1 MKKKTF
7 GIVTAIVTCIAL
19 LLVGMGFWIYYRTEP
34 TETGNR
40 LGVEW
45 YDPNGK
51 EFTITTADELY
62 EFAALSDYYNFRDQT
77 IKLGADIVVNEGDA
91 KDWAE
96 NAPAKKWAA
105 ISGFAGTFDG
115 QGHTISGVYA
125 KGFDTQVAVFV
136 NTTSGCDIQNFK
148 LVNSYFEGDG
158 YGGTASISTGGGG
171 NYKKIYSEAIVVG
184 IGEHTGG
191 IIGKATLGAN
201 LEECWFAG
209 DITTTE
215 RTTGGLVGSI
225 LGSSVTMK
233 HCLFDGDIHQ
243 KHSESGARTG
253 GLAGMVYEEGSS
265 LRIEDCLSSGKIESG
280 NIYYAGSV
288 VGVVYAKTAFDAK
301 NSYASASTYDVVIG
315 RSGSSGTMSGAAQ
328 AVYENQLIGEKAYQW
343 TNLDFEKY
351 WTIVKEETPVL
362 QCFAKEV
369 LKVDGIDRAFDLSWY
384 DETKSEY
391 VLEDLKDLYGF
402 YMVSAGTDFKGK
414 TVKLGADI
422 VVNEGKAKDWAK
434 GEEFAPE
441 NPWYPINSFAGTF
454 DGQGHSVSGIYFSS
468 GQENTGFFGHTQL
481 SAVVKNLK
489 ILNSCMIHTSTGT
502 AFMGSVSGRGGGTFE
517 NIYSNADLYCSGQQF
532 GGLVGQINIIGDN
545 KISNCWFD
553 GTITLTGKVARYT
566 GGIAGTIVRGKNV
579 ISHCLNTG
587 TITNTET
594 VNTGMHL
601 GGILGTSM
609 NENTFVTIEDCLN
622 AGKIKTVYDV
632 CVGAVVGRHPNG
644 PVLTMKHTYATTE
657 SYQHEKNGFMGV
669 GNNSASWTGD
679 VIEYAEADI
688 TGYLAYQWTTLDF
701 ANYWAVQLKGTP
713 VLKQFASSVPS
724 LSGQKKMV
732 DISWYKED
740 AKEMTIKTVEQLYG
754 FSIMSACDKFTGKTV
769 KLGADIVV
777 NGGNAAD
784 WASAAPLYEWNPIK
798 NFYGTFDGQGYTI
811 SGIYLDAS
819 SSYAGL
825 FSKTMPGSVVKNFK
839 LTNSYFNSTADM
851 AALGS
856 IAGEMGGTLDTVYS
870 DAIVTTSGTQA
881 GGLVGRANYSGKHT
895 FNINN
900 CWFDG
905 SISAHTKEWK
915 NIYIGGIVG
924 CHVQGTLNM
933 SNALNTADVTWV
945 YDNIR
950 IEKGEEVFKA
960 AYVGGLSGGSM
971 NGKVLN
977 EDGSLVRETILNMT
991 GCLNTGTVKVT
1002 GGEKNHP
1009 NGIGSIFGYS
1019 SAKGTVITLKDVY
1032 SVAGVCGKLYHHNEN
1047 YITLNGSVIALSEKV
1062 MSGLGGYKYTML
1074 DFDKYWAAVV
1084 NPNATPILKSFASNV
1099 PSVSGLEKLIDTSWY
1114 NDKDKEFTIDTLA
1127 ELYGFY
1133 VMSMS
1138 DNFKGKIVKLGA
1150 DIAINTGDA
1159 KNWADAAPANEWF
1172 PISTLDKP
1180 FAGTFDGQGNTISG
1194 MYINSTERFPA
1205 LFASTTK
1212 DAVIKDFSLK
1222 NSYVRSTGDLYPQSA
1237 SIVGLANGTF
1247 DTIYSDAIVEV
1258 DGNYGAGMFG
1268 RSSGK
1273 ITIKN
1278 CWYNGTV
1285 TLHGKYGGGILGISE
1300 GGDASV
1306 DNCLYTGKVI
1316 STYDKDHYPH
1326 IGGIVGSVT
1335 SKGTGKITNCL
1346 AVGKIDIQG
1355 FAAGNDSAVGA
1366 VIGRFAGETKGTVEN
1381 VYYATSS
1388 FSLGLSNNTSGVDFE
1403 SGNKITNNFFIG
1415 ASENYLTGANGYRL
1429 MNLDFDEYWVALAD
1443 KTPELK
1449 AFSSGTA
1456 MDTAGLLKA
1465 DTSWYYE
1472 DTSAEKYVLTT
1483 AEDLYGF
1490 AFLSQTNDFNGKT
1503 IELAANITVNSDMS
1517 NPKNLWL
1524 PISQAKPFRGT
1535 FDGKM
1540 HTIKGIYVDTDS
1552 KNAGLFGQTEIT
1564 AVIQN
1569 LILTDSVI
1577 KSTCT
1582 SAEAF
1587 AGGIAGVFCGDMK
1600 NVYSDATV
1608 SSVKSEVGGLIGRLS
1623 GNDTHKLEN
1632 LWFAGKVSVSGGI
1645 DIGGIIGR
1653 AFMGTTVMTNCL
1665 NTGSV
1670 TSTYVASDNIAYAG
1684 GLIGRIHTTMSNPTS
1699 VELKNS
1705 LNTGNVTA
1713 SVGAGIGSVIGRAR
1727 KTTTLVNVYTTE
1739 NVKNVNGSVL
1749 TNNTVTGV
1757 GNYSTNGNTVNG
1769 VCVIV
1774 TDAKLKGAQ
1783 ARYNTALDFYV
1794 SETDDGA
1801 WVARKD
1807 AAPAL
1812 KVFTKEAD
1820 WYTKEEAIIA
1830 DTSWYSASATE
1841 FVLTTPA
1848 QVYGLSNLSQ
1858 SEASFSGKTI
1868 KLGSDIALNSGK
1880 AKDWAEKAP
1889 LNNWIP
1895 IGFGVSFAG
1904 IFDGQGH
1911 TISGMYINTANNYV
1925 GFIGKTTTAAVVKDF
1940 SIKNSYVNS
1949 THSHAQAG
1957 SIIGQPAGTVSGIY
1971 SDAIVK
1977 TTGNYTGGMFGRVIS
1992 NVTISSCWYDGTF
2005 TAANRFA
2012 GGILG
2017 HVASNTT
2024 NITNC
2029 LNTGKVVSTVA
2040 HNYPHVGGMIG
2051 AIEGTG
2057 SVANVTNCLNTGKID
2072 IQGSTPNVNSAVGAI
2087 VGRYGGTNTTGTM
2100 TNVYFTADSCQWSTT
2115 NNTVGKITGTTTT
2128 ITSSL
2133 GTKVEKTEIIGELA
2147 KAKLTGL
2154 DFTNAWMT
2162 VAGNVPVPK
2171 ALAREVVL
2179 PDDVIVADTSWYDAN
2194 PDATVFEISTAAQ
2207 FMGIPEVVKKDNFS
2221 GQTIKLVKDITLNT
2235 GDASTWKLLPPTNQ
2249 FATIAKTTQF
2259 WGTLDGQGHK
2269 VSGVYINE
2277 GTAMTG
2283 LFGQMSGTV
2292 QNLRLENS
2300 FIYCGYT
2307 GEDSMVGSI
2316 AGFCSGNITN
2326 VYSNAIVESASDEVG
2341 GIVGRFGSTY
2351 TKTISKCWFDGIVYG
2366 HNLYAGGIVGQVN
2379 MGEKTVS
2386 DCLVTGSINNDW
2398 SGTNFPHTGGIVGG
2412 VYYTKPNAN
2421 TVASTLHLKNC
2432 LNVGT
2437 MQVTGTSTVGAV
2449 IGRYA
2454 GSGTAVTLGTIEN
2467 VYFASD
2473 VYSLAIST
2481 NSQGDIKGTTT
2492 NIGETH
2498 FKKIEKSAIAGDA
2511 AKTAL
2516 TGFDFTNTWSVV
2528 PNKTPVLK
2536 GFAQ

>member
-7 GIVTAIVTCIAL
+7 SIVTIIVTIIAL
-19 LLVGMGFWIYYRTEP
+19 LLVGTGFLIYFNAKP
-34 TETGNR
+34 MKTGNK
-40 LGVEW
+40 LGVAW
-45 YDPNGK
+45 YDPEGK

-62 EFAALSDYYNFRDQT
+62 EFAALSDYYNFVGQT
-77 IKLGADIVVNEGDA
+77 VKLGADIVVNEGNA
-91 KDWAE
+91 ADWAE
-96 NAPAKKWAA
+96 KAPAKKWAA

-115 QGHTISGVYA
+115 QGHTISGLYG
-125 KGFDTQVAVFV
+125 KGFDTQVAMFV
-136 NTTSGCDIQNFK
+136 NATSGCKIQNFK
-148 LVNSYFEGDG
+148 LLNSYFEGDG

-171 NYKKIYSEAIVVG
+171 NFKRIYSEAIVVG

-191 IIGKATLGAN
+191 IVGKATLGTN

-215 RTTGGLVGSI
+215 RTTGGIVGSV
-225 LGSSVTMK
+225 LASTVTMK
-233 HCLFDGDIHQ
+233 HCLFDGKINQ

-253 GLAGMVYEEGSS
+253 GLAGMVYEEGAN
-265 LRIEDCLSSGKIESG
+265 LKIEDCLSAGKIESG

-301 NSYASASTYDVVIG
+301 YSYAATSTYDVTIG
-315 RSGSSGTMSGAAQ
+315 RSGSSGTISGAAQ
-328 AVYENQLIGEKAYQW
+328 AIYDNQLIGEKAYQW

-351 WTIVKEETPVL
+351 WTIVKEDTPIL
-362 QCFAKEV
+362 QCFAEEV
-369 LKVDGIDRAFDLSWY
+369 LKVDGIERAFDISWY
-384 DETKSEY
+384 DKTKSEY
-391 VLEDLKDLYGF
+391 VLTDLKDLYGF
-402 YMVSAGTDFKGK
+402 YMISAETNFKGK

-422 VVNEGKAKDWAK
+422 VVNEGKAKDWLK
-434 GEEFAPE
+434 GAEHAPA

-454 DGQGHSVSGIYFSS
+454 DGQGHSISGIYFSS
-468 GQENTGFFGHTQL
+468 AVENTGLFAHTQV
-481 SAVVKNLK
+481 SAVVKNVK
-489 ILNSCMIHTSTGT
+489 VLNSCMIHTGTST
-502 AFMGSVSGRGGGTFE
+502 AFIGSISGRGGGTFE
-517 NIYSNADLYCSGQQF
+517 NIYSNAIIQCAGQQF
-532 GGLVGQINIIGDN
+532 GGLVGQVNLVGDN
-545 KISNCWFD
+545 KFSNCWFD
-553 GTITLTGKVARYT
+553 GELILTGGLARYA
-566 GGIAGTIVRGKNV
+566 GGIVGTLVRGNNV

-587 TITNTET
+587 TITNKET

-601 GGILGTSM
+601 GGILGTTM
-609 NENTFVTIEDCLN
+609 NSGTVVLIEDCLN
-622 AGKIKTVYDV
+622 VGKIDTVYDV
-632 CVGAVVGRHPNG
+632 CVGAVVGRHQNG
-644 PVLTMKHTYATTE
+644 PKLTLKHTYATSE
-657 SYQHEKNGFMGV
+657 SYQHPTNGFMGV
-669 GNNSASWTGD
+669 GNNSAAWTGD

-701 ANYWAVQLKGTP
+701 NNYWAVQTKGTP
-713 VLKQFASSVPS
+713 ILKQFASHVPS
-724 LSGQKKMV
+724 LAGKKKMV
-732 DISWYKED
+732 DVSWYKED
-740 AKEMTIKTVEQLYG
+740 AKVMTIKTREQLYG
-754 FSIMSACDKFTGKTV
+754 FSIMSACDKFEEKTI
-769 KLGADIVV
+769 KLGADIVM
-777 NGGNAAD
+777 NGGNAAN
-784 WASAAPLYEWNPIK
+784 WASAAPEFKWNPIK
-798 NFYGTFDGQGYTI
+798 NFYGTFDGQGHTI
-811 SGIYLDAS
+811 SGIYLDTN

-825 FSKTMPGSVVKNFK
+825 FSKTMPGSVIKNFK
-839 LTNSYFNSTADM
+839 VTNSYFNSKADM
-851 AALGS
+851 ASLGS
-856 IAGEMGGTLDTVYS
+856 IAGEMGGTMDTVYS
-870 DAIVTTSGTQA
+870 DAIVTANGTQV
-881 GGLVGRANYSGKHT
+881 GGMVGRANYSGKHT
-895 FNINN
+895 FVINN

-905 SISAHTKEWK
+905 SVSVHTKEWK
-915 NIYIGGIVG
+915 NIYAGGVVG

-933 SNALNTADVTWV
+933 SNTLNTGDVTWV

-950 IEKGEEVFKA
+950 VENGSEVFKA

-977 EDGSLVRETILNMT
+977 ADGSLVRETILNMT
-991 GCLNTGTVKVT
+991 GCLNTGNVKVT
-1002 GGEKNHP
+1002 GGGKNHP
-1009 NGIGSIFGYS
+1009 NGIGAIFGYS

-1032 SVAGVCGKLYHHNEN
+1032 TVTGTCGKLYHHNAS

-1084 NPNATPILKSFASNV
+1084 NPDETPILKSFASTV
-1099 PSVSGLEKLIDTSWY
+1099 PSVAGLEKLIDTSWY
-1114 NDKDKEFTIDTLA
+1114 NKTDKEFTIDTLA

-1138 DNFKGKIVKLGA
+1138 DNFKGKTVKLGS
-1150 DIAINTGDA
+1150 DITINTGDA
-1159 KNWADAAPANEWF
+1159 KNWASTAPGNEWF

-1180 FAGTFDGQGNTISG
+1180 FAGTFDGQGHTISG
-1194 MYINSTERFPA
+1194 MYINSTERFLG
-1205 LFASTTK
+1205 LFSVTAK
-1212 DAVIKDFSLK
+1212 EAVVKNFSLK
-1222 NSYVRSTGDLYPQSA
+1222 NSYIRSTVDAYPQSA
-1237 SIVGLANGTF
+1237 SIAGIANGTF
-1247 DTIYSDAIVEV
+1247 DSIYSDAIVDVE
-1258 DGNYGAGMFG
+1258 GTYGAGMFA
-1268 RSSGK
+1268 RATSKAS
-1273 ITIKN
+1273 ISN
-1278 CWYNGTV
+1278 CWYDGTV
-1285 TLHGKYGGGILGISE
+1285 TLRGKYGGGILGVNE
-1300 GGDASV
+1300 GGDV
-1306 DNCLYTGKVI
+1306 TINNCLNTGTVI
-1316 STYDKDHYPH
+1316 STYNKDHYPH
-1326 IGGIVGSVT
+1326 IGGIIGSVT
-1335 SKGTGKITNCL
+1335 SKGAGTIKNCL
-1346 AVGKIDIQG
+1346 NVGKIEVQG
-1355 FAAGNDSAVGA
+1355 FTVASGNTVGA
-1366 VIGRFAGETKGTVEN
+1366 IIGRFAGNTVGTVQN
-1381 VYYATSS
+1381 AYYATSS
-1388 FSLGLSNNTSGVDFE
+1388 CNWGISTNTEGKDRE
-1403 SGNKITNNFFIG
+1403 TGTAII
-1415 ASENYLTGANGYRL
+1415 ENSFTAMPDSYLVGENAYRL
-1429 MNLDFDEYWVALAD
+1429 MNLDFVKYWVVLKD
-1443 KTPELK
+1443 KAPELK
-1449 AFSSGTA
+1449 SFSTGKAINT
-1456 MDTAGLLKA
+1456 DGILKA
-1465 DTSWYYE
+1465 DTSWY
-1472 DTSAEKYVLTT
+1472 DASKDKYVLKT
-1483 AEDLYGF
+1483 AEELYGF
-1490 AFLSQTNDFNGKT
+1490 ALLSQSNEFIGKT
-1503 IELAANITVNSDMS
+1503 IELGADITINNDMS
-1517 NPKNLWL
+1517 NTKNVWM
-1524 PISQAKPFRGT
+1524 PIGQTAKFRGT

-1540 HTIKGIYVDTDS
+1540 HTIKGIYVETDAQM
-1552 KNAGLFGQTEIT
+1552 AGFFAQTEIN
-1564 AVIQN
+1564 AVVKN
-1569 LILTDSVI
+1569 LLLKDSVI

-1582 SAEAF
+1582 SAEAYV
-1587 AGGIAGVFCGDMK
+1587 GSIAGVFCGDMM

-1608 SSVKSEVGGLIGRLS
+1608 TSVKNEVGGLIGRLS
-1623 GNDTHKLEN
+1623 GNDTHKLDN
-1632 LWFAGKVSVSGGI
+1632 LWFDGKVSVSKGI

-1665 NTGSV
+1665 NTGNV
-1670 TSTYVASDNIAYAG
+1670 TSTFVASDNIAYAG
-1684 GLIGRIHTTMSNPTS
+1684 GFIGRIHTTMSNPTS

-1713 SVGAGIGSVIGRAR
+1713 SVGAGVGSVIGRAR
-1727 KTTTLVNVYTTE
+1727 KTTTLTNVYTTE
-1739 NVKNVNGSVL
+1739 NVKNTNGSVL

-1769 VCVIV
+1769 ACVIL
-1774 TDAKLKGAQ
+1774 TEAKLKGAQ
-1783 ARYNTALDFYV
+1783 ARYHTALDFYT
-1794 SETDDGA
+1794 SETDDGV

-1807 AAPAL
+1807 ATPTL

-1820 WYTKEEAIIA
+1820 WYTKEEVVTA
-1830 DTSWYSASATE
+1830 DTSWYNASATE
-1841 FVLTTPA
+1841 FVLTTSA
-1848 QVYGLSNLSQ
+1848 QLYGLSQLSQ

-1868 KLGSDIALNSGK
+1868 KLGADIVLNLGES
-1880 AKDWAEKAP
+1880 KDWATKAP

-1904 IFDGQGH
+1904 TFDGQGH

-1925 GFIGKTTTAAVVKDF
+1925 GFIGKTTTTAVVKDF
-1940 SIKNSYVNS
+1940 SIKNAYVNS
-1949 THSHAQAG
+1949 THAYAQAG
-1957 SIIGQPAGTVSGIY
+1957 SVIGQPAGTVSGIY
-1971 SDAIVK
+1971 SNAIVK
-1977 TTGNYTGGMFGRVIS
+1977 TTGNYTGGMFGRTIS

-2179 PDDVIVADTSWYDAN
+2179 PDDVIIADTSWYDAN
-2194 PDATVFEISTAAQ
+2194 PNATVFEISTAAQ
-2207 FMGIPEVVKKDNFS
+2207 FMGISEVVKKDNLD
-2221 GQTIKLVKDITLNT
+2221 GQTIKLIKDITLNT
-2235 GDASTWKLLPPTNQ
+2235 GDASTWKLSPPTNQ
-2249 FATIAKTTQF
+2249 FASIAKSTQF
-2259 WGTLDGQGHK
+2259 WGTFDGQGHK

-2366 HNLYAGGIVGQVN
+2366 HNLYAGGIIGQVN
-2379 MGEKTVS
+2379 MGEKTIE
-2386 DCLVTGSINNDW
+2386 DCLVTGTVNNDW
-2398 SGTNFPHTGGIVGG
+2398 ATTNFPHTGGLVGG
-2412 VYYTKPNAN
+2412 VYYTKPNAS
-2421 TVASTLHLKNC
+2421 TVASTLHMKNC
-2432 LNVGT
+2432 LSVGK

-2467 VYFASD
+2467 VYFSSD

-2498 FKKIEKSAIAGDA
+2498 FKKVEKSAITGEA

-2528 PNKTPVLK
+2528 PTKTPVLK
-2536 GFAQ
+2536 SFAQ